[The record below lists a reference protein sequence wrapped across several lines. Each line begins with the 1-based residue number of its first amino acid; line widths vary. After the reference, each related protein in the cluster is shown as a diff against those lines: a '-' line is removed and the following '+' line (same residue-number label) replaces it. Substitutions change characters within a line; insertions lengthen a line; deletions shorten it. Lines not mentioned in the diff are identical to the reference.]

1 MYNDAD
7 IEMIEA
13 AQQANAI
20 GAVTTTGPG
29 LSPELVEH
37 FTKQIGSDLFH
48 GYADSPSYALTC
60 WLEDEG
66 MKATQEQFDQ
76 ICWNAHG
83 VWMRLETE
91 HNGHSAH

>member
-1 MYNDAD
+1 MWNDVD

-13 AQQANAI
+13 TQQANAI

-48 GYADSPSYALTC
+48 GYTDSPSYALTC

-66 MKATQEQFDQ
+66 DEGHTGTVRPDL
-76 ICWNAHG
+76 
-83 VWMRLETE
+83 LER
-91 HNGHSAH
+91 SRRMDAP